1 MRQRFSIVGF
11 AAVTVAALLVGSAQA
26 ENPPRIEVDP
36 SDNPLLIKG
45 FIGEE
50 PGLLGAMRLH
60 GVGDVGTFRALF
72 SDMKRRDGDEF
83 VPRAHISLSGATTL
97 GDDEYQDVEVKVEG
111 LSVPG
116 TYEGHVE
123 LLPRGTARGDATRV
137 EIQLSAISRPT
148 LTAVAPN
155 DRVRGSFAHCGFS
168 CDVTAWLVP
177 GSAGREKQ
185 TVRFTLRPHDEANV
199 IGAQVFGTGE
209 SGGHELTQSELGI
222 DRVSVTRSQ
231 NGVLSIQ
238 LAISPN
244 GLPADHY
251 TGSLHV
257 NVENLD
263 EPVTV
268 PIDFSVRNEPF
279 WALAALLVGIVLGR
293 LSNYLQ
299 GHGRDTLS
307 AYKRARILTG
317 RVERQLPDA
326 DANKA
331 GVLAT
336 LGAARDAI
344 ADDDLD
350 EAKTLL
356 DQVENALKQAG
367 VAVPQ
372 RGLPKTGVRGAFETI
387 SPVEAG
393 LGLGAHLFGFLIY
406 IGLLVVGFQTLY
418 VNQGTAFGS
427 NGIFD
432 YVGLVLWGLTA
443 DVASRGLGNLAG
455 GSAASPAT

>member
-1 MRQRFSIVGF
+1 MRSRLSIIGF
-11 AAVTVAALLVGSAQA
+11 ATIAALLVGPALA
-26 ENPPRIEVDP
+26 VNPPRIEVDP
-36 SDNPLLIKG
+36 SDNPLLIRG

-50 PGLLGAMRLH
+50 PGFVGAMRLH
-60 GVGDVGTFRALF
+60 GVGDVGAFRVLF
-72 SDMKRRDGDEF
+72 SDLKQRNGEEL
-83 VPRAHISLSGATTL
+83 VPRAHISLTGQTTL
-97 GDDEYQDVEVKVEG
+97 GDDEYQDIQIKVEG
-111 LSVPG
+111 LSIPG
-116 TYEGHVE
+116 TYEGHAE
-123 LLPRGTARGDATRV
+123 LLPRGQPRAEATRV
-137 EIQLSAISRPT
+137 EIQVTAMSRPT
-148 LTAVAPN
+148 LSAVAPN
-155 DRVRGSFAHCGFS
+155 DRVRGGFAHCGFS

-185 TVRFTLRPHDEANV
+185 TVRFTLGPHQEANV
-199 IGAQVFGTGE
+199 TGVQVFGTGE
-209 SGGHELTQSELGI
+209 RGGHELTQSELGLDHI
-222 DRVSVTRSQ
+222 TGTRAQ
-231 NGVLSIQ
+231 NGVLTIQ

-251 TGSLHV
+251 TGSLHL

-263 EPVTV
+263 DPITV
-268 PIDFSVRNEPF
+268 PIDFSVRNEPY
-279 WALAALLVGIVLGR
+279 WALVALLIGIVLGR

-299 GHGRDTLS
+299 GHGRDTLN
-307 AYKRARILTG
+307 AYKRARILKG
-317 RVERQLPDA
+317 RIERQLPDS

-331 GVLAT
+331 KLLAK
-336 LGAARDAI
+336 LDSARDAI

-350 EAKTLL
+350 AAKTLL
-356 DQVENALKQAG
+356 DEVESALKQAG

-372 RGLPKTGVRGAFETI
+372 RGLPKTGPRGILETI

-393 LGLGAHLFGFLIY
+393 LGLGAHVLGFLVY

-443 DVASRGLGNLAG
+443 DVASRSLGNLAG
-455 GSAASPAT
+455 GAAASPAT